1 MEDELLA
8 KKQINE
14 ANEDDEDSVVEMK
27 SNLKQEI
34 LKKIEVE

>member
-14 ANEDDEDSVVEMK
+14 ANEDDEDSVNEIK
-27 SNLKQEI
+27 SNLNQEI